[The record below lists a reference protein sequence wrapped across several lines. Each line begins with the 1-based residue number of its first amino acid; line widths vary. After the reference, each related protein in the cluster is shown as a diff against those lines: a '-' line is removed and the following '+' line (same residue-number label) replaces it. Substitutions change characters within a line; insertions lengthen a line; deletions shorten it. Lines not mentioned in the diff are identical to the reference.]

1 MPGKRLRGRPPFV
14 KSAMT
19 VINQVDLPM
28 PPSVNALWR
37 TAKGRIYRSLPYRR
51 WMTAA
56 DAHCIMHKTLSR
68 IKVIAGPFDALIMF
82 DRTRA
87 RAHRDLD
94 NRAKAVLDWAATREL
109 IANDKHCQAL
119 TMVWTPRED
128 APDGCRLILTERA
141 P

>member
-1 MPGKRLRGRPPFV
+1 
-14 KSAMT
+14 MT
-19 VINQVDLPM
+19 IINQVDLPM

-37 TAKGRIYRSLPYRR
+37 TGRGRVYRSLPYRR
-51 WMTAA
+51 WMLSA
-56 DAHCIMHKTLSR
+56 DTHCIANKTMRR
-68 IKVIAGPFDALIMF
+68 IKKIAGHFDALIMF
-82 DRTRA
+82 DRSRA
-87 RAHRDLD
+87 RAHSDLD
-94 NRAKAVLDWAATREL
+94 NRAKAVLDWAASRDL